1 MSDSEAATPLK
12 EETIGARL
20 NHLDFDL
27 EREPGGVDGLSRDRR
42 AATAMPALQPTKSGD
57 LDSIVELFEI
67 EL

>member
-27 EREPGGVDGLSRDRR
+27 EREPGGFDWIVRDRR
-42 AATAMPALQPTKSGD
+42 GCNRYAGLAAHKVRRS
-57 LDSIVELFEI
+57 
-67 EL
+67 